1 MMRLAQSQ
9 DFVSNSSVNLP
20 GPRVCDMTIIHSSP
34 SASAALEQFDIKNST
49 AIQVGDLYF
58 FSGMTAIDLETFEVT
73 GGDLATQARVALE
86 NFGLML
92 EDMGLSLDHVIKVN
106 AQLTNVSEF
115 AIWNEVFLD
124 VLRHRTH
131 AGRPLA
137 RLLWWAI
144 SKSRLLLRRRPG
156 DSSNRHLPIALFTCR
171 PWHKS

>member
-1 MMRLAQSQ
+1 M
-9 DFVSNSSVNLP
+9 
-20 GPRVCDMTIIHSSP
+20 VCHMTIIHSSP

-106 AQLTNVSEF
+106 TQLTDVSEF
-115 AIWNEVFLD
+115 ATWNEVFLA
-124 VLRHRTH
+124 VFEAPYPCRTTVG
-131 AGRPLA
+131 APLVVGDIEVEIIA
-137 RLLWWAI
+137 ATTP
-144 SKSRLLLRRRPG
+144 RR
-156 DSSNRHLPIALFTCR
+156 
-171 PWHKS
+171 